1 MNSVAEGAAMRSQ
14 QQQGVGA
21 GNADS
26 GGLPVLVL
34 VCVLSRGQ
42 QCPAQLG
49 QGNNLGQSRCRA
61 PATVC
66 ISCTAATTSVGLYCR
81 GETARL
87 EPDPGLV
94 GDWLAAA
101 NCDPGTAI
109 CGYRQQVE
117 AQNAFGDDSA
127 LNEVDF
133 ACCPSM

>member
-1 MNSVAEGAAMRSQ
+1 MVDKWANHAAVHLQYSPFLRI
-14 QQQGVGA
+14 
-21 GNADS
+21 
-26 GGLPVLVL
+26 
-34 VCVLSRGQ
+34 R
-42 QCPAQLG
+42 
-49 QGNNLGQSRCRA
+49 
-61 PATVC
+61 
-66 ISCTAATTSVGLYCR
+66 IAATTSVGLYCR
-81 GETARL
+81 GETTRL
-87 EPDPGLV
+87 EPAPGLV